1 MKPLNPARHG
11 PRLTFSRVLAL
22 ALLLTSI
29 APFAATVTARP
40 AYNAI
45 MTFQYDLREDKELR
59 STCLYCHTERDGG
72 DLWNS
77 FGELMREVFREE
89 GNRRVP
95 ETLYETLKRDKDS
108 DGDGYRDIL
117 EVIGK
122 SFPGNAKSKPAVSI
136 EELEKKLEAMGGV
149 DAFKPIFV
157 R

>member
-1 MKPLNPARHG
+1 MKPITLLGVVIALGVIVPVV
-11 PRLTFSRVLAL
+11 SR
-22 ALLLTSI
+22 
-29 APFAATVTARP
+29 VTARP

-72 DLWNS
+72 DLWNP

-122 SFPGNAKSKPAVSI
+122 SFPGNAKSKPELSV

-149 DAFKPIFV
+149 DVFKPVFP